1 MALHDLS
8 VERLMILVR
17 SVWEGAGLNLRERT
31 FELLKSQPD
40 QRFKAREIAEW
51 LHRTYPTETLGKM
64 NRSSFLETEGALL
77 TQLVAEIG
85 ANRPAWQEKYPNL
98 RTTEG
103 RPRRYYWTE
112 KSETE
117 EIQDVEG
124 EFPAIMGI
132 ALPEASTAS
141 RVLERDLYPM
151 LLEFIS
157 SEVGATAFRINEAT
171 ASNRRG
177 PGGNKWLYPDIVA
190 IEALTSGMNKE
201 VIGALQHS
209 GERRA
214 RVWSFEVKRLL
225 NRSNVREAYFQTVS
239 NSSWASFGYLVAAEI
254 EGADTLREIQ
264 MLYGVHGIG
273 LIEIDMEA
281 PTESVLRIPAR
292 ERLSIEWSMCS
303 RLADENRDFSSVM
316 KRLRQFYQT
325 GDL

>member
-1 MALHDLS
+1 M
-8 VERLMILVR
+8 
-17 SVWEGAGLNLRERT
+17 NLRERT
-31 FELLKSQPD
+31 FELLKSNPE

-51 LHRTYPTETLGKM
+51 IHSTYPQETHEKIA
-64 NRSSFLETEGALL
+64 RSSFLDSEAGLL
-77 TQLVAEIG
+77 NQVVAEIG
-85 ANRPAWQEKYPNL
+85 ANRPAWQAKFPNL

-103 RPRRYYWTE
+103 RPRRYYWTD

-117 EIQDVEG
+117 EVHEAEDTKTPSTSSGATAQAG
-124 EFPAIMGI
+124 
-132 ALPEASTAS
+132 PEK
-141 RVLERDLYPM
+141 RLLERDLYPM
-151 LLEFIS
+151 LIDFIS
-157 SEVGATAFRINEAT
+157 SEIGASAYRINEGT

-190 IEALTSGMNKE
+190 LEALTSGMNKE
-201 VIGALQHS
+201 VVGALQHS

-225 NRSNVREAYFQTVS
+225 NRSNVREAYFQAVS

-273 LIEIDMEA
+273 LIEIDMES

-292 ERLSIEWSMCS
+292 EKLSIEWSMCS
-303 RLADENRDFSSVM
+303 RLADENRDFSTFM

>member
-1 MALHDLS
+1 
-8 VERLMILVR
+8 
-17 SVWEGAGLNLRERT
+17 LNLRERV
-31 FELLKSQPD
+31 FERLKSSPD
-40 QRFKAREIAEW
+40 ERFKAREIAEW
-51 LHRTYPTETLGKM
+51 IHATYPAETADKM
-64 NRSSFLETEGALL
+64 MRSSFIDSEAALL
-77 TQLVAEIG
+77 SQLVAEIG
-85 ANRPAWQEKYPNL
+85 ANRPAWQARFPSL

-112 KSETE
+112 KSEIE
-117 EIQDVEG
+117 EVAQAESSV
-124 EFPAIMGI
+124 
-132 ALPEASTAS
+132 ALPDGASDVDPS
-141 RVLERDLYPM
+141 GIRPLQERDLYPM
-151 LLEFIS
+151 LIEFIS
-157 SEVGATAFRINEAT
+157 SEMGASAFRINEGT

-201 VIGALQHS
+201 VVGALQYS

-225 NRSNVREAYFQTVS
+225 NRSNVREAYFQAVS
-239 NSSWASFGYLVAAEI
+239 NSSWASFGYLAAAEI

-264 MLYGVHGIG
+264 MLYSVHGIG
-273 LIEIDMEA
+273 LIEIDMDS

-292 ERLSIEWSMCS
+292 EKLSIEWSMCS
-303 RLADENRDFSSVM
+303 RLADENRDFSSFM

>member
-1 MALHDLS
+1 
-8 VERLMILVR
+8 
-17 SVWEGAGLNLRERT
+17 LNLRERT
-31 FELLKSQPD
+31 FELLKAQPD

-51 LHRTYPTETLGKM
+51 LHRTYPAETLRKM
-64 NRSSFLETEGALL
+64 ERSSFLETEAALL
-77 TQLVAEIG
+77 NQLVAEIG

-117 EIQDVEG
+117 EVEAVEG
-124 EFPAIMGI
+124 DYEERVGDV
-132 ALPEASTAS
+132 ALANSSTP

-151 LLEFIS
+151 LVDFIS
-157 SEVGATAFRINEAT
+157 SEVGATAFRINEST

-177 PGGNKWLYPDIVA
+177 AGGNKWLYPDIVA

-225 NRSNVREAYFQTVS
+225 NRSNVREAYFQAVS

-254 EGADTLREIQ
+254 EGVDTLREIQ

-273 LIEIDMEA
+273 LIEIDMES

-292 ERLSIEWSMCS
+292 EKLSIEWSMCS
-303 RLADENRDFSSVM
+303 RLADENRDFSAVM

>member
-1 MALHDLS
+1 M
-8 VERLMILVR
+8 
-17 SVWEGAGLNLRERT
+17 NLRERT
-31 FELLKSQPD
+31 FELLKGNPE

-51 LHRTYPTETLGKM
+51 IHRTYPDETREKIAKS
-64 NRSSFLETEGALL
+64 RFLESESGLL
-77 TQLVAEIG
+77 NQVVAEIG
-85 ANRPAWQEKYPNL
+85 ANRPAWQARFPNL

-117 EIQDVEG
+117 EVY
-124 EFPAIMGI
+124 
-132 ALPEASTAS
+132 EAEDAGVPPTTSAMPGS
-141 RVLERDLYPM
+141 LGSERRLLEHDLYPM
-151 LLEFIS
+151 LIDFIS
-157 SEVGATAFRINEAT
+157 SEIGAAAYRINEAT

-190 IEALTSGMNKE
+190 LEPLTSGMNKE
-201 VIGALQHS
+201 VVGALQHS

-225 NRSNVREAYFQTVS
+225 NRSNVRESYFQAVS

-273 LIEIDMEA
+273 LIEIDIES

-292 ERLSIEWSMCS
+292 EKLSIEWSMCS
-303 RLADENRDFSSVM
+303 RLADENRDFSTFM

-325 GDL
+325 GDI

>member
-1 MALHDLS
+1 M
-8 VERLMILVR
+8 
-17 SVWEGAGLNLRERT
+17 NLRERT
-31 FELLKSQPD
+31 FELLKAQPD

-51 LHRTYPTETLGKM
+51 LHRTYPVETLRKM
-64 NRSSFLETEGALL
+64 ERSSFLETEAALL
-77 TQLVAEIG
+77 NQLVAEIG

-103 RPRRYYWTE
+103 RPRRYYWTD

-117 EIQDVEG
+117 EVEAVEG
-124 EFPAIMGI
+124 DFEERVGEV
-132 ALPEASTAS
+132 ALPNSSTP

-151 LLEFIS
+151 LVDFIS
-157 SEVGATAFRINEAT
+157 SEVGATAFRINEST

-177 PGGNKWLYPDIVA
+177 AGGNKWLYPDIVA

-201 VIGALQHS
+201 VVGALQHS

-225 NRSNVREAYFQTVS
+225 NRSNVRESYFQAVS

-254 EGADTLREIQ
+254 EGVDTLREIQ

-273 LIEIDMEA
+273 LIEIDMES

-292 ERLSIEWSMCS
+292 EKLSIEWSMCS
-303 RLADENRDFSSVM
+303 RLADENRDFSTVM

>member
-1 MALHDLS
+1 
-8 VERLMILVR
+8 
-17 SVWEGAGLNLRERT
+17 LNLRERV

-51 LHRTYPTETLGKM
+51 IHRTYRAETLDKM
-64 NRSSFLETEGALL
+64 ERSSSLETEAALL
-77 TQLVAEIG
+77 GQLVAEIG
-85 ANRPAWQEKYPNL
+85 ANRPGWQARYPSL

-103 RPRRYYWTE
+103 RPRRYYWTD
-112 KSETE
+112 KSETDE
-117 EIQDVEG
+117 VREVEDD
-124 EFPAIMGI
+124 FD
-132 ALPEASTAS
+132 ALLMTQPPEPDLKP
-141 RVLERDLYPM
+141 RCLERDLYPM
-151 LLEFIS
+151 LIDFIS
-157 SEVGATAFRINEAT
+157 SEVRASAFRINEGT

-201 VIGALQHS
+201 VVGALQHS

-225 NRSNVREAYFQTVS
+225 NRSNVREAYFQAVS

-254 EGADTLREIQ
+254 QGADTLREIQ

-273 LIEIDMEA
+273 LIEIDMQS

-292 ERLSIEWSMCS
+292 EKLSIEWSMCS
-303 RLADENRDFSSVM
+303 RLADENKDFSSVM

>member
-1 MALHDLS
+1 M
-8 VERLMILVR
+8 
-17 SVWEGAGLNLRERT
+17 NLRERA
-31 FELLKSQPD
+31 FEFLKMHPE

-51 LHRTYPTETLGKM
+51 LHRSYPDEALQKMSRSNSLNTEA
-64 NRSSFLETEGALL
+64 ALL
-77 TQLVAEIG
+77 GQLVAEIG
-85 ANRPAWQEKYPNL
+85 ANRPAWQRKYPNL

-103 RPRRYYWTE
+103 RPRRYYWTD
-112 KSETE
+112 KSEIE
-117 EIQDVEG
+117 EVRESEDTHNALNSNPVTIE
-124 EFPAIMGI
+124 PI
-132 ALPEASTAS
+132 AAA

-151 LLEFIS
+151 LLEFVS
-157 SEVGATAFRINEAT
+157 SEVGASAFRINEAT

-177 PGGNKWLYPDIVA
+177 PGANKWLYPDIVA

-201 VIGALQHS
+201 VVGALQHS

-225 NRSNVREAYFQTVS
+225 NRSNVREAYFQAVS

-273 LIEIDMEA
+273 LIEIDMDS
-281 PTESVLRIPAR
+281 PTESILRIPAR
-292 ERLSIEWSMCS
+292 EKLSIEWSMCS
-303 RLADENRDFSSVM
+303 RLADENRDFLSVM